1 MQIYNCLHCQSTLI
15 IVTCTVGTSG
25 LLQLH
30 TCYIKFMY
38 MAVGVLFE
46 YTTKV
51 ICYQLEFE
59 KIIAGIST
67 ECFSHHQVKHS
78 VEMLAK
84 FLLNSSWQKITFIY
98 AGANWEAN
106 KTNVLIIGSHCK
118 ISTRSI
124 SVSSNI
130 SSSILC
136 FLRYDWRLPLAMK
149 GITMYGTW
157 PERQIPRIPITW
169 GWTNAFIFKHSFR
182 IFATS
187 LGSRKPEDSQKK
199 KIVIK
204 PFQS

>member
-1 MQIYNCLHCQSTLI
+1 MYLLVKAILKNHTLLLAYQQLSLFYLQARNKINVLNKEGCKILANCLLRNYLLQIYNCLHCQSTLI

-30 TCYIKFMY
+30 TCYIKFTY

-84 FLLNSSWQKITFIY
+84 FLLNSSWQQITFFIY
-98 AGANWEAN
+98 AGAN
-106 KTNVLIIGSHCK
+106 
-118 ISTRSI
+118 
-124 SVSSNI
+124 
-130 SSSILC
+130 
-136 FLRYDWRLPLAMK
+136 
-149 GITMYGTW
+149 
-157 PERQIPRIPITW
+157 
-169 GWTNAFIFKHSFR
+169 
-182 IFATS
+182 
-187 LGSRKPEDSQKK
+187 
-199 KIVIK
+199 
-204 PFQS
+204 